1 MKTATRSAWYV
12 GLALSMVLG
21 LAAASYAFG
30 GYGHGMYGGGPGYGM
45 MDEYTQLTP
54 EKRAAVDKLFAEH
67 RKAVQPLRDE
77 LFVKQAELDAVERQQ
92 SPDLNAVR
100 TLAKDI
106 TTLRGKLFDQGEA
119 FRAKVEKETGIE
131 MGPGRG
137 YGMGY
142 GRGSGMG
149 YGHGYGHG
157 YGMGAGGGCGRW

>member
-1 MKTATRSAWYV
+1 MTKTATRSAWYL

-30 GYGHGMYGGGPGYGM
+30 GYGHGMGPGYGM
-45 MDEYTQLTP
+45 MNDYAQLTP

-77 LFVKQAELDAVERQQ
+77 LFIKQAELDAVERQQ
-92 SPDLNAVR
+92 NPDLNAVR

-106 TTLRGKLFDQGEA
+106 TVLRGKLADQRDA

-142 GRGSGMG
+142 GHGYGHDGYGMG
-149 YGHGYGHG
+149 YGR
-157 YGMGAGGGCGRW
+157 GMGSGGGCGRW